1 MMPARA
7 AAIALALAASIPATA
22 GNGYSPE
29 ANYVLHCQGCHGAD
43 GASKLPASIPP
54 LQQMGWFLGVP
65 GGREY
70 LAQVPGVAQAPI
82 DDAELAEL
90 LNYTVRRYAA
100 ATMTVPFR
108 PYTAAEVARVRHGVE
123 DIGGTRRRL
132 VAAIFDR
139 LGVRAWTA
147 QVGDAGS
154 GPGGASA
161 AAD

>member
-1 MMPARA
+1 MIARA
-7 AAIALALAASIPATA
+7 AAIALALAGSIPAASAT
-22 GNGYSPE
+22 GYGPE
-29 ANYVLHCQGCHGAD
+29 ANYVLHCQGCHGAN
-43 GASKLPASIPP
+43 GASELPGAIPP

-82 DDAELAEL
+82 DDAQLAEL

-100 ATMTVPFR
+100 ATLAGPFR
-108 PYTAAEVARVRHGVE
+108 PYTTAEMARVRHGVE
-123 DIGGTRRRL
+123 DIGGTRSSL
-132 VAAIFDR
+132 VATIFDR

-147 QVGDAGS
+147 QAGGAGS
-154 GPGGASA
+154 RPGGASA